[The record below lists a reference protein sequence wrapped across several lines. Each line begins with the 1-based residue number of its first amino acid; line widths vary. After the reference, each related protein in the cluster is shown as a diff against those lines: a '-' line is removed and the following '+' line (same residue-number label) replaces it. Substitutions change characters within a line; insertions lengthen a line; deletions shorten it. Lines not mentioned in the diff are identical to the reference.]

1 MVATEKKKTSLAR
14 AVFSGSLGNML
25 EWFDYGL
32 YGYFAAIISADFFV
46 ADDPIVGLLLSFL
59 VFGTGFLVRPI
70 GGILIGAYADK
81 HGRIKALTLTILC
94 MGVCT
99 MLMGCLPTY
108 SQVGILAPI
117 LLTVLRLLQGLA
129 TGGEFGSSLTFISE
143 YGTPNNRAFLCS
155 WQPFSV
161 GCGLLLGSAAGLL
174 VTTLLPEAALYDWG
188 WRVPF
193 LFGILIAFYGMHM
206 RKNVPDSPEFL
217 KAKAE
222 VKEEDHTP
230 VKELFLRY
238 KKSIITVI
246 GLLVGSSATYYIL
259 ITYMP
264 TYISQFMGTSFSSA
278 FIVNTSVIAIN
289 LLLCPVVGMLID
301 KVGRR
306 RCLIVGC
313 LGFLILSY
321 PVFYILIQQTNAV
334 LMIGLLGILIVFQT
348 ILAIACPSPT

>member
-117 LLTVLRLLQGLA
+117 LLTVLRLLQRLA
-129 TGGEFGSSLTFISE
+129 TGGEFADVHLGVRDAEQPGFPLQLAAVQRWLRF
-143 YGTPNNRAFLCS
+143 AFGLRCRS
-155 WQPFSV
+155 ARHDAPARSRSV
-161 GCGLLLGSAAGLL
+161 RLGVARS
-174 VTTLLPEAALYDWG
+174 
-188 WRVPF
+188 VPF
-193 LFGILIAFYGMHM
+193 RHLD
-206 RKNVPDSPEFL
+206 R
-217 KAKAE
+217 
-222 VKEEDHTP
+222 
-230 VKELFLRY
+230 FLRHAY
-238 KKSIITVI
+238 AQERSRF
-246 GLLVGSSATYYIL
+246 
-259 ITYMP
+259 P
-264 TYISQFMGTSFSSA
+264 
-278 FIVNTSVIAIN
+278 
-289 LLLCPVVGMLID
+289 
-301 KVGRR
+301 
-306 RCLIVGC
+306 
-313 LGFLILSY
+313 
-321 PVFYILIQQTNAV
+321 
-334 LMIGLLGILIVFQT
+334 
-348 ILAIACPSPT
+348 

>member
-1 MVATEKKKTSLAR
+1 
-14 AVFSGSLGNML
+14 
-25 EWFDYGL
+25 
-32 YGYFAAIISADFFV
+32 
-46 ADDPIVGLLLSFL
+46 
-59 VFGTGFLVRPI
+59 
-70 GGILIGAYADK
+70 
-81 HGRIKALTLTILC
+81 
-94 MGVCT
+94 
-99 MLMGCLPTY
+99 
-108 SQVGILAPI
+108 
-117 LLTVLRLLQGLA
+117 
-129 TGGEFGSSLTFISE
+129 
-143 YGTPNNRAFLCS
+143 
-155 WQPFSV
+155 
-161 GCGLLLGSAAGLL
+161 
-174 VTTLLPEAALYDWG
+174 
-188 WRVPF
+188 
-193 LFGILIAFYGMHM
+193 MHM

-334 LMIGLLGILIVFQT
+334 LMIGLLGYSSYSRRFWLSPSWWFRLRCFPPSFATVGSVSLTTSRPRSSAVWRPLLQRR
-348 ILAIACPSPT
+348 LSLPRAIICPSPT

>member
-1 MVATEKKKTSLAR
+1 
-14 AVFSGSLGNML
+14 
-25 EWFDYGL
+25 
-32 YGYFAAIISADFFV
+32 
-46 ADDPIVGLLLSFL
+46 
-59 VFGTGFLVRPI
+59 
-70 GGILIGAYADK
+70 
-81 HGRIKALTLTILC
+81 
-94 MGVCT
+94 

-222 VKEEDHTP
+222 VKEGHAGDHAESDH
-230 VKELFLRY
+230 VGDDLAAD
-238 KKSIITVI
+238 
-246 GLLVGSSATYYIL
+246 LVAGRLDDGKLGYR
-259 ITYMP
+259 
-264 TYISQFMGTSFSSA
+264 G
-278 FIVNTSVIAIN
+278 
-289 LLLCPVVGMLID
+289 LLLCT
-301 KVGRR
+301 
-306 RCLIVGC
+306 
-313 LGFLILSY
+313 S
-321 PVFYILIQQTNAV
+321 
-334 LMIGLLGILIVFQT
+334 
-348 ILAIACPSPT
+348 S

>member
-143 YGTPNNRAFLCS
+143 YGRRTT
-155 WQPFSV
+155 
-161 GCGLLLGSAAGLL
+161 GLSSAAGSRSALAA
-174 VTTLLPEAALYDWG
+174 VCFWAPLPVCSSRRSCPKPLCTIG
-188 WRVPF
+188 
-193 LFGILIAFYGMHM
+193 GGAF
-206 RKNVPDSPEFL
+206 R
-217 KAKAE
+217 
-222 VKEEDHTP
+222 
-230 VKELFLRY
+230 
-238 KKSIITVI
+238 
-246 GLLVGSSATYYIL
+246 
-259 ITYMP
+259 
-264 TYISQFMGTSFSSA
+264 SFSAS
-278 FIVNTSVIAIN
+278 
-289 LLLCPVVGMLID
+289 
-301 KVGRR
+301 
-306 RCLIVGC
+306 
-313 LGFLILSY
+313 
-321 PVFYILIQQTNAV
+321 
-334 LMIGLLGILIVFQT
+334 
-348 ILAIACPSPT
+348 